1 LFFPICATCP
11 VHLLFHVLHEGVT
24 YKSRVPRTSQM
35 TSRLLRHTAAA
46 MRAHNVLCN
55 SITIEM
61 NRCSFR
67 SVRFALL
74 YIVTRS
80 KIV

>member
-1 LFFPICATCP
+1 
-11 VHLLFHVLHEGVT
+11 
-24 YKSRVPRTSQM
+24 
-35 TSRLLRHTAAA
+35 

-55 SITIEM
+55 SYYVTVITVEM

-74 YIVTRS
+74 HIVTRS